1 MAKLKNIIK
10 QLSADDYQTLYDN
23 LMVSNAEKSAT
34 LLKFIREKAMSDG
47 KIMEELDVNT
57 NAYYTLRSRLNQ
69 KIEEYLLQQI
79 ENPRTDL
86 LKKVANVSEVVF
98 TKKRAISVAT
108 LKKLEK
114 ELLDYDLANELTV
127 VYKNLKKLHINTPES
142 FQYSQLYNRHIAYM
156 LALDKAEDLLAEYF
170 KKYGSFTLTGS
181 EIEKLE
187 LTLMYN
193 EMVNVARL
201 YQSHRLYVYMQC
213 MAIFH
218 RFFVE
223 TTEKPEDEPIED
235 ILTAIEKIFETYN
248 LDAIYFNLR
257 TVFDFLKLVYYNQ
270 YKVYKKAEKYY
281 EDVNED
287 SPMLLTNYSLYTYP
301 ALFLT
306 MNLDRHLRLQSED
319 TLYEENKLLFD
330 DYEADN
336 NDVPKYMTYMCYRAL
351 CCFYSKH
358 YNEAEKTLFN
368 LLNDVNLKKFPQAM
382 IEAKLLLSLQ
392 YCMKGDLDLFNQSI
406 NSIQRTVRMLD
417 DKSEHV
423 TLLVKLMKTTLSEGK
438 VGKEQKLRAITDKL
452 RNIKVNR
459 FSPIMHIRL
468 DDELIHRLTHD
479 LVISY

>member
-306 MNLDRHLRLQSED
+306 MKLDRHLRLQSED

-438 VGKEQKLRAITDKL
+438 VGKEQKLRAIIDKL